1 MANSINSG
9 DSCEITRDIM
19 VSGQVAFKDGEHV
32 VVEGIS
38 PSPQMPEFKYVVYSR
53 VMQQRF
59 QLSENDI
66 KVSDD
71 PPREE
76 AGVTQSHEIKKVK
89 YCATCGNVLN
99 ENGECRSCSRA
110 HSVTLSSTSP
120 RSPKPTS
127 IRAAYNPYAIGIGV
141 TELIVGSGFALLTI
155 IAFSYIGFDYHSPPA
170 YLLLVVYLGY
180 SIAMI
185 LSGIAAC
192 KRPVERQSLHFVL
205 GAATVFIFI
214 LDLLLGGADA
224 GGGRMVLY
232 TFMFLIGGVV
242 ILALTFM
249 IRAKLLSPEASFS
262 HTQSAGDS
270 RTCPYCAETIKAA
283 AIKCRFCGA
292 ELSKNNTSR

>member
-76 AGVTQSHEIKKVK
+76 ARVTQSHEIKKVK

-141 TELIVGSGFALLTI
+141 TELIVGSVSSLLVI
-155 IAFSYIGFDYHSPPA
+155 ITFFELGGDDPA
-170 YLLLVVYLGY
+170 WMHLLLVVYLGY

-292 ELSKNNTSR
+292 DLSKNAIFR